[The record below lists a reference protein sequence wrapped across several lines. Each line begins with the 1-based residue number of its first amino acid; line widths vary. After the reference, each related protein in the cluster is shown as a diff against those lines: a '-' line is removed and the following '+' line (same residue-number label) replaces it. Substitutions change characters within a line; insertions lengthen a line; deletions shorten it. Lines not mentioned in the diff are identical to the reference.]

1 MGIFGK
7 LPTFSIF
14 MVTGNCKNNI
24 SIATDIMFAL
34 IRGFVVVIVWLFFL
48 KVGGWCITRD
58 QIQVLTQVNSP
69 IT

>member
-1 MGIFGK
+1 MGSFGK

-34 IRGFVVVIVWLFFL
+34 IRGFVVVLVWLVFFF
-48 KVGGWCITRD
+48 KVGGGALLGIKSR
-58 QIQVLTQVNSP
+58 SSHK
-69 IT
+69 